1 MKDKLV
7 RSAWIEREGRRL
19 DCGPY
24 LSGAM
29 EARVL
34 LERLPCTELRG
45 LTHGYDGG
53 LFNGPQFVRNYVFDS
68 DHGVPFLSSSTML
81 HADFNHIDLLKRS
94 DATSARLAHLRI
106 EEGTTLVSCS
116 GTIGRM
122 VYARPEMGG
131 LWSSQHAIKIVPD
144 PARVRPGYLYAFL
157 SGRFGQ
163 PLLTGGTYGAIV
175 QHVEPQHVAR
185 IPVPLAPDNIQE
197 EAHRMVTEAAAMR
210 TQASAELRAIIRET
224 EEAAGLAPIDR
235 WSSGSSVESPD
246 TSLVRAS
253 ALGGRMDGLF
263 HSSYHRAVLEPL
275 QELPATRRTTVGELA
290 ERVFWPAM
298 FKRIRVEDPQFGL
311 PFFGTSALMRSDPD
325 ASYLLARR
333 TPGFGNLIVNET
345 TVLVP
350 ASGQLNGIIGHAVLP
365 YGDVVGSTVTH
376 DAMRLFSPDEAVA
389 GYLFACLSSEYGR
402 RQLKVRAF
410 GSSIPHL
417 NEPAVAGVVLPRLDD
432 VRIEQLGRRAFAVRT
447 ARHDAI
453 GREREARALVERWI
467 QEQAAT

>member
-1 MKDKLV
+1 MRHEV
-7 RSAWIEREGRRL
+7 VPSAWIETEGRRL

-29 EARVL
+29 HARML
-34 LERLPCTELRG
+34 LERLPHTELSL

-53 LFNGPQFVRNYVFDS
+53 IFNGPQFARRYVSNS
-68 DHGVPFLSSSTML
+68 DHGVPFLSSSSML
-81 HADFNHIDLLKRS
+81 HADFAHVDLLRRS

-122 VYARPEMGG
+122 VYVRPEMIGV
-131 LWSSQHAIKIVPD
+131 WSSQHAIKIVPD
-144 PARVRPGYLYAFL
+144 PGLVRPGYLYAFL
-157 SGRFGQ
+157 SGSYGR

-175 QHVEPQHVAR
+175 QHVEPLHVAR
-185 IPVPLAPDNIQE
+185 VPVPLAPDGVQE
-197 EAHRMVTEAAAMR
+197 EAHRFVTEAAAMR
-210 TQASAELRAIIRET
+210 TAASAELRAVVREI
-224 EEAAGLAPIDR
+224 EEAAGLPPIDR
-235 WSSGSSVESPD
+235 WSSVESPD

-275 QELPATRRTTVGELA
+275 RELPATRRTTVGELA
-290 ERVFWPAM
+290 DRVFQPPL
-298 FKRIRVEDPQFGL
+298 FKRVRVEDPRFGL

-333 TPGFGNLIVNET
+333 TIGFEDLIVDET

-350 ASGQLNGIIGHAVLP
+350 RSGQLNGIIGHAVLP
-365 YGDVVGSTVTH
+365 YGDVVGSAVTEH
-376 DAMRLFSPDEAVA
+376 AIRLCCPSESTA
-389 GYLFACLSSEYGR
+389 GYLFACLSSEYAR
-402 RQLKVRAF
+402 RQLKARAF
-410 GSSIPHL
+410 GSSIPSL
-417 NEPAVAGVVLPRLDD
+417 DESGIEAVLLPRLEGTR
-432 VRIEQLGRRAFAVRT
+432 VEELGLRAFAIRT
-447 ARHDAI
+447 ARHEAI

-467 QEQAAT
+467 DEQAAA